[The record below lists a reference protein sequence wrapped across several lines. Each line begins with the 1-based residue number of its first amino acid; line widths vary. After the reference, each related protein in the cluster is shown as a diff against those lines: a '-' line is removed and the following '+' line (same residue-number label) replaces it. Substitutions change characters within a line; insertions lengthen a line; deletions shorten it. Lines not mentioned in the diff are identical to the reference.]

1 MGAEDSM
8 SEFLKVTGALVAF
21 PLVILMAFA
30 PLWWS
35 LLRRIREEKRARV
48 MECYGDDEWWRAKT
62 SNGHVFR
69 AKKVD
74 PPELVGL
81 LNWFSEYEGWTVP
94 RDSILWERLTDAA
107 RVAGWND
114 GVWIR
119 KES

>member
-1 MGAEDSM
+1 M
-8 SEFLKVTGALVAF
+8 SEHFLNVVATIAMVLLAALVVTAPFWLAF
-21 PLVILMAFA
+21 
-30 PLWWS
+30 
-35 LLRRIREEKRARV
+35 LRRTREEKRARV

-81 LNWFSEYEGWTVP
+81 LNWFSEYEGWSVP
-94 RDSILWERLTDAA
+94 RDSILWDRLTDAA

-119 KES
+119 KAP